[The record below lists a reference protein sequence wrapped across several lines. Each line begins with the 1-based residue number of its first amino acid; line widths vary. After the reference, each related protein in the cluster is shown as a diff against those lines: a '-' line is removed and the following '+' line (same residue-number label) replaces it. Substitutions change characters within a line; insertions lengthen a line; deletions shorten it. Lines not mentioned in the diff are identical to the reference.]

1 MKTIKVLAVL
11 LIPLLFTGCFDVF
24 QSVSLHDGEIE
35 IALRYTL
42 QAGLLEMIN
51 GFSEEKI
58 DINELLDEADA
69 TLPEYKGFSLG
80 VTEIN
85 TSFHKGIEMRMAGNM
100 DALEVNDEKQYF
112 LPIQNGSHYSI
123 LIPSMADGDELDEMG
138 AAFLSG
144 SMYTLLIDLS
154 GDLQGV
160 RDARL
165 VYAGNTMLSSDEDS
179 ELLVHI
185 YGSSM
190 LVELPMLF
198 MFLAPDDFS
207 IELY

>member
-51 GFSEEKI
+51 CFSEEKI